1 MAESTPSPAP
11 LPTPAASAAKTVP
24 SKKRRMKRILILVL
38 LGFGLLFGFYF
49 VRGTW
54 AASKMDD
61 PTTPEQGVIAKLVLS
76 DDGHRE
82 IRTAV
87 VIPVSIA
94 QAWRILSDYDEWEK
108 LFKTVR
114 RKQRTEPLE
123 GNRRHVVSDVMTPMG
138 TISLDFIVTHE
149 ETPDG
154 GYRAWWDAPTRELP
168 INRGEIRI
176 SPRGQ
181 RQTLFVY
188 VVRKK
193 YQQYPEFLVNNMLLD
208 QQMDLVR
215 TLSGRMIEIAKEK

>member
-1 MAESTPSPAP
+1 MPESVPTPAP
-11 LPTPAASAAKTVP
+11 LPTAAASVTKTMP
-24 SKKRRMKRILILVL
+24 SKKHPVKRILLLVL
-38 LGFGLLFGFYF
+38 LGFCTLFGWYF

-87 VIPVSIA
+87 VIPVSIE

-108 LFKTVR
+108 MFKTVR

-138 TISLDFIVTHE
+138 TITLDFIVTHE

-154 GYRAWWDAPTRELP
+154 GYLAWWDAPTPELP
-168 INRGEIRI
+168 INRGTIRI
-176 SPRGQ
+176 TPHGAN
-181 RQTLFVY
+181 QTLFVY
-188 VVRKK
+188 TVRKK
-193 YQQYPEFLVNNMLLD
+193 YQQYPEFLVNNMLLKH
-208 QQMDLVR
+208 QPNIVS
-215 TLSGRMIEIAKEK
+215 TLRLRMIEAAIEQ

>member
-1 MAESTPSPAP
+1 MSESIPTSSSATPAP
-11 LPTPAASAAKTVP
+11 VASGATTVP
-24 SKKRRMKRILILVL
+24 STKHSIKRILCFVL
-38 LGFGLLFGFYF
+38 LGFCLLFGWYF

-54 AASKMDD
+54 AASKMVD

-87 VIPVSIA
+87 VIPVSID

-108 LFKTVR
+108 MFKTVR

-154 GYRAWWDAPTRELP
+154 GYLAWWDAPTRELP
-168 INRGEIRI
+168 INKGTIRI
-176 SPRGQ
+176 TPHGAN
-181 RQTLFVY
+181 QTLFVY
-188 VVRKK
+188 TVRKK
-193 YQQYPEFLVNNMLLD
+193 YQQYPEFLVNNMLLKHQPD
-208 QQMDLVR
+208 IVS
-215 TLSGRMIEIAKEK
+215 TLRLRMIEAAKE

>member
-1 MAESTPSPAP
+1 MSESAPSPVP
-11 LPTPAASAAKTVP
+11 PANVATQKQP
-24 SKKRRMKRILILVL
+24 PKRPIKRLLCAVLV
-38 LGFGLLFGFYF
+38 GFGALFGWYF

-61 PTTPEQGVIAKLVLS
+61 PTTPEQGVISKLVLS

-87 VIPVSIA
+87 VIPVSIE
-94 QAWRILSDYDEWEK
+94 QAWRILSDYEEWEK
-108 LFKTVR
+108 MFKTVR

-138 TISLDFIVTHE
+138 TITLDFIVTHE

-168 INRGEIRI
+168 VNRGEIVI
-176 SPRGQ
+176 SPRGPT
-181 RQTLFVY
+181 QTLFVY
-188 VVRKK
+188 TVRKQ
-193 YQQYPEFLVNNMLLD
+193 YQQYPAFLVNNMLLKHQPD
-208 QQMDLVR
+208 IVS
-215 TLSGRMIEIAKEK
+215 TLRDRMIEAAREQ

>member
-1 MAESTPSPAP
+1 MAEPNPNSPA
-11 LPTPAASAAKTVP
+11 TPPAGDVTKVP
-24 SKKRRMKRILILVL
+24 PKKRPIKRILCFVL
-38 LGFGLLFGFYF
+38 LGFCVLFGWFF

-54 AASKMDD
+54 AASKMVD

-94 QAWRILSDYDEWEK
+94 QAWKILSDYDEWEK
-108 LFKTVR
+108 MFKTVR
-114 RKQRTEPLE
+114 QKQRTEPLE

-138 TISLDFIVTHE
+138 TITLDFIVTHT

-154 GYRAWWDAPTRELP
+154 GYLASWDAPTRELP

-176 SPRGQ
+176 TPSGPN
-181 RQTLFVY
+181 QTLFVY
-188 VVRKK
+188 TVRKK
-193 YQQYPEFLVNNMLLD
+193 YQQYPEFLVNNMLLKHQPD
-208 QQMDLVR
+208 IVN
-215 TLSGRMIEIAKEK
+215 TLRERMIEAAREQ